1 MKLSTPLY
9 RGKLIQRYKRFLSD
23 IELEDGQIVTSHCPN
38 SGSMKGCTIPGNP
51 VLLSYNGNPK
61 RKLHYTWE
69 LIKVNEGWVGINT
82 NHPNKLVKEAIEMEL
97 IPQLRGSTGIRPEV
111 KYGSSSRIDL
121 LLEYPQQKCYVEV
134 KNVTLVEDGIA
145 KFPDAVTLRGQ
156 KHLKELREMVRQRHR
171 GVIFFVI
178 HREDARQFA
187 PADEIDPEYGKILRE
202 VINAG
207 VEILAYQT
215 KINPP
220 EVKIT
225 EPIPIFL

>member
-1 MKLSTPLY
+1 M
-9 RGKLIQRYKRFLSD
+9 
-23 IELEDGQIVTSHCPN
+23 
-38 SGSMKGCTIPGNP
+38 
-51 VLLSYNGNPK
+51 
-61 RKLHYTWE
+61 
-69 LIKVNEGWVGINT
+69 NEGWVGINT